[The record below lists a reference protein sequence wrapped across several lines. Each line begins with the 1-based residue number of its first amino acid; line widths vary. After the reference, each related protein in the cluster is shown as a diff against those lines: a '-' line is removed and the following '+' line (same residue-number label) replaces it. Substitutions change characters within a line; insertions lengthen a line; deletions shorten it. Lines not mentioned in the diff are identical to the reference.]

1 MMHRFRL
8 VTILMV
14 LLLSFQAVRAVQDE
28 SDTTDRLS
36 LGFDKSDPGNQAFI
50 GIILSTQGDVEI
62 GRIVAE
68 ITFPRQFLAFEEAR
82 GGLPIKAINAELS
95 AEVRIDDSN
104 SENSVLE
111 VVIASTTGAA
121 ISAGILAY
129 LTFTLLPEAP
139 TQHIIELKN
148 KAEAFTTDDPP
159 EPVELSTTNGE
170 IESLATP
177 ALFACFFYMH

>member
-1 MMHRFRL
+1 MHRFRL
-8 VTILMV
+8 ATTLMV
-14 LLLSFQAVRAVQDE
+14 LLLSFQAVRGVQHE

-50 GIILSTQGDVEI
+50 GIIFSTQGEVAI

-68 ITFPRQFLAFEEAR
+68 ITFPRQLLSFEEAR
-82 GGLPIKAINAELS
+82 AGLPIKAINAELS
-95 AEVRIDDSN
+95 AEVRNDDSN

-121 ISAGILAY
+121 IPAGILAN

-170 IESLATP
+170 IESLSTP

>member
-1 MMHRFRL
+1 MHRFWLAAFL
-8 VTILMV
+8 VV
-14 LLLSFQAVRAVQDE
+14 LPLSFPAAGAVQQE
-28 SDTTDRLS
+28 SGTGDRLS

-50 GIILSTQGDVEI
+50 GIIFSTQGKVKI
-62 GRIVAE
+62 GKIVAE
-68 ITFPRQFLAFEEAR
+68 ISFPRQLLFFEEAR
-82 GGLPIKAINAELS
+82 EGLPINSIGAELS
-95 AEVRIDDSN
+95 AEVKSDDSN
-104 SENSVLE
+104 SENSILE

-121 ISAGILAY
+121 IPAGTLAN

-139 TQHIIELKN
+139 TQHVIELKN
-148 KAEAFTTDDPP
+148 KAEAFTMGDPP

>member
-1 MMHRFRL
+1 MDRFRL
-8 VTILMV
+8 ATILMV
-14 LLLSFQAVRAVQDE
+14 LLLSFQAAVPAVQHE

-36 LGFDKSDPGNQAFI
+36 LGFDKSDPGNLAFI
-50 GIILSTQGDVEI
+50 GIIFSTQGEVEI

-68 ITFPRQFLAFEEAR
+68 ITFPRQLLSFEEAR
-82 GGLPIKAINAELS
+82 AGLPIKAINAELS
-95 AEVRIDDSN
+95 AEVRDDDSN
-104 SENSVLE
+104 PENSVLD

-121 ISAGILAY
+121 IPAGTLAN

-148 KAEAFTTDDPP
+148 KAEAFTTDDSP

>member
-1 MMHRFRL
+1 MHRFRL
-8 VTILMV
+8 AAILMV
-14 LLLSFQAVRAVQDE
+14 LLLSFQAVPAVQHE
-28 SDTTDRLS
+28 SGTTDRLS

-50 GIILSTQGDVEI
+50 GIIFSTQGDVEI

-68 ITFPRQFLAFEEAR
+68 ITFPRQLLSFEEVRA
-82 GGLPIKAINAELS
+82 GLPIKAINAELS
-95 AEVRIDDSN
+95 AEVRNDDSN

-121 ISAGILAY
+121 ISAGILAN